1 MNGGILVASSLVEM
15 FYRIVLKI
23 INRKPFDWWGLRQL
37 LLTDERAQIEHP
49 RYLFNFLSHEFM
61 SFGEALLFLF
71 KFVKFVLQ
79 PLDEPVQ
86 EGRCKRIVSVVFEH
100 ALEVGFLDH
109 GWGDMY
115 ELVEHI
121 FLDFLDY

>member
-71 KFVKFVLQ
+71 KFVAGSTIMMTMNSYNYESIFIRIFWGCL
-79 PLDEPVQ
+79 
-86 EGRCKRIVSVVFEH
+86 KRIN
-100 ALEVGFLDH
+100 
-109 GWGDMY
+109 Y
-115 ELVEHI
+115 
-121 FLDFLDY
+121 